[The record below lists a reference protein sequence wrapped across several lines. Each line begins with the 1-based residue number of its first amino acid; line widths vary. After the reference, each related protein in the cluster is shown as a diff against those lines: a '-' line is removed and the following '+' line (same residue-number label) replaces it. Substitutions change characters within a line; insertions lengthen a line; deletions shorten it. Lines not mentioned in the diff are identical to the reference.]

1 MYIYTH
7 IYEIY
12 VHVRSRLV
20 SAVITSWRF
29 ESIHDLGVF
38 GHFDFQAELAVPVL
52 ELRPGA
58 RPKASAYALH

>member
-1 MYIYTH
+1 M
-7 IYEIY
+7 
-12 VHVRSRLV
+12 RSRLV

-58 RPKASAYALH
+58 RPKASVYALH